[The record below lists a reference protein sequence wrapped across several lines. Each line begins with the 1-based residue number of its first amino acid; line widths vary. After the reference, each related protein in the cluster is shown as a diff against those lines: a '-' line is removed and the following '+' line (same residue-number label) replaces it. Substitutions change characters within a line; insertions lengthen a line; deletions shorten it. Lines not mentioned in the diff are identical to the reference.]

1 MNATTPEIVLRG
13 ILRPDGTVELTE
25 KPALAAGP
33 VEVILRP
40 IKPSLIETFEQI
52 NREQQA
58 RGFKGRSGAE
68 IDADLRE
75 ARGDE
80 EHEERMRQ
88 IHANTIHPLP
98 DE

>member
-1 MNATTPEIVLRG
+1 MNATTNEIVLRG

-40 IKPSLIETFEQI
+40 IKPGLIETFEQI

-58 RGFKGRSGAE
+58 RGFKRRSGAE

-75 ARGDE
+75 ARGDDG
-80 EHEERMRQ
+80 ERWRA
-88 IHANTIHPLP
+88 IHVNTIHLLP
-98 DE
+98 EE

>member
-1 MNATTPEIVLRG
+1 MNATTNEIVLRG

-40 IKPSLIETFEQI
+40 IKPSLIETLEQI
-52 NREQQA
+52 DREQQA

-68 IDADLRE
+68 IDADLE
-75 ARGDE
+75 AIRADDDE
-80 EHEERMRQ
+80 RWRA
-88 IHANTIHPLP
+88 IHAQTNHPLP
-98 DE
+98 PE